1 MSVDAIRLSNG
12 REIPAW
18 ALSEVF
24 IHASGPGGQNVNKVE
39 TGVQLRFNAVATDVF
54 TASQSARLA
63 RLAGKRAT
71 KAGEIII
78 EATRH
83 RTRERNRVDARQRLI
98 DLVEKAI
105 APPPP
110 PRRKTRPTKGSIE
123 RRLKAKANRS
133 TIKKLRHN
141 PSDTAE

>member
-12 REIPAW
+12 REVPSW

-39 TGVQLRFNAVATDVF
+39 TGVQLRFNAIAVDIF
-54 TASQSARLA
+54 TQSQSARLI

-71 KAGEIII
+71 KAGEIVI
-78 EATRH
+78 ESTRH
-83 RTRERNRVDARQRLI
+83 RTRERNRIDARDRLTE
-98 DLVEKAI
+98 LLEKAI

-110 PRRKTRPTKGSIE
+110 PRRKTKPTKGSIE

-133 TIKKLRHN
+133 VIKKLRHS
-141 PSDTAE
+141 PPDGGE